1 MIKELPR
8 LKNQDPDHE
17 EGKNEYPD
25 KVKREDGLP
34 TIDDLEKLLGKEG
47 VVTGRK
53 SEGPCGVM
61 MIEETVSMS
70 PLDKIVN
77 ARKPAIDLDKVD
89 SRHDDIIKLVESIL
103 KLSR

>member
-34 TIDDLEKLLGKEG
+34 TIDDLEKLLGKE
-47 VVTGRK
+47 VK
-53 SEGPCGVM
+53 KDEK
-61 MIEETVSMS
+61 
-70 PLDKIVN
+70 LDDAVDTFNKLMAKIKAV
-77 ARKPAIDLDKVD
+77 
-89 SRHDDIIKLVESIL
+89 L
-103 KLSR
+103 K